1 MTQEYKDIQPQAE
14 PHIVKSHDIHID
26 ADYADWIA
34 DIKSRYL
41 FYAEKIEKL
50 KQLVPVNGA
59 EKMHQVGAELINLKL
74 QQFVG
79 ELQFAINHGIASQVK
94 SNWHSVCASCKR
106 SCSRPNV

>member
-1 MTQEYKDIQPQAE
+1 MTQKNRNIQPQAE
-14 PHIVKSHDIHID
+14 PYIVKSHDIHID
-26 ADYADWIA
+26 ADCADWIA
-34 DIKSRYL
+34 GTKHRHL
-41 FYAEKIEKL
+41 FSAKNIEKL
-50 KQLVPVNGA
+50 KQLVSVIGA

>member
-1 MTQEYKDIQPQAE
+1 MAQKSKDMQSQANQY
-14 PHIVKSHDIHID
+14 IVKSQDTHID
-26 ADYADWIA
+26 ANCADWIA

-79 ELQFAINHGIASQVK
+79 ELQFAINHGIAFQVK
-94 SNWHSVCASCKR
+94 SSWRSAYASYKR
-106 SCSRPNV
+106 SYRKPNV

>member
-1 MTQEYKDIQPQAE
+1 MAQEHNDIQPQAE

-41 FYAEKIEKL
+41 FYAEKIKKL
-50 KQLVPVNGA
+50 KQLVSVINA
-59 EKMHQVGAELINLKL
+59 EKMHQAGAELINPKR

-94 SNWHSVCASCKR
+94 SNWHSVYASYKR
-106 SCSRPNV
+106 SCRRQSD

>member
-1 MTQEYKDIQPQAE
+1 MAQKSKDMQSQANQY
-14 PHIVKSHDIHID
+14 IVKSQDTHID
-26 ADYADWIA
+26 ANCADWIA

-41 FYAEKIEKL
+41 FYAEKIKKL
-50 KQLVPVNGA
+50 KQLVSVNGA
-59 EKMHQVGAELINLKL
+59 EKMHQTGAELINPKL